1 MSREDASY
9 LLTLEVESPIDTIL
23 IQSDVPVDL
32 LDVEKNAAVVS
43 FSQCDPEVCIK
54 LHLFQILLDISYDT
68 CVNLF
73 FVPCILERQLS
84 TGNFSLSS
92 KYDKD

>member
-1 MSREDASY
+1 MLNREDASY

-43 FSQCDPEVCIK
+43 FSDCEPDVSPDVA
-54 LHLFQILLDISYDT
+54 
-68 CVNLF
+68 
-73 FVPCILERQLS
+73 
-84 TGNFSLSS
+84 SLSRQVE
-92 KYDKD
+92 